1 MNVNFY
7 NKKFY
12 LYINGA
18 LCAERNV
25 IVLARGQQTNEER
38 HYTQPIGAD
47 ARWMLSSIFDI
58 SYDKTWFKH
67 KPYYYSDWRTYLFAD
82 GERKLFSGD
91 RLFEKD
97 IEEICLKIEYEKRQS
112 SVSMNS
118 LMEYPA
124 DLVID
129 YLKERGITS
138 CPIMNT

>member
-1 MNVNFY
+1 
-7 NKKFY
+7 
-12 LYINGA
+12 
-18 LCAERNV
+18 
-25 IVLARGQQTNEER
+25 
-38 HYTQPIGAD
+38 
-47 ARWMLSSIFDI
+47 MLSSIFDI

-67 KPYYYSDWRTYLFAD
+67 KPYYYSDWRTYLLAD

-97 IEEICLKIEYEKRQS
+97 IEEICLKIEYEKLQS

-118 LMEYPA
+118 LMKYPA